1 MKKLLFILGVFFSVT
16 SFAQTGDDVVNALKA
31 GNAEKFTGYFS
42 NTIDL
47 KLPQKN
53 EMKNVGKSEAS
64 SAVSGFFSAN
74 NITGFE
80 LTSEREMSGTM
91 YIAGK
96 LNGGTQSYNITVM
109 LTSNGKTMSVIT
121 VRIS

>member
-1 MKKLLFILGVFFSVT
+1 M
-16 SFAQTGDDVVNALKA
+16 VNALKA

-53 EMKNVGKSEAS
+53 EMKNVSKSEAS
-64 SAVSGFFSAN
+64 SAVSGFFSTN

-96 LNGGTQSYNITVM
+96 LNGGAQSYNITVM
-109 LTSNGKTMSVIT
+109 LTSNGKAMSVIT

>member
-1 MKKLLFILGVFFSVT
+1 MKKLLFILGVFFSIT

-31 GNAEKFTGYFS
+31 GSAEKFTGYFS

-53 EMKNVGKSEAS
+53 EMKNVSKSEAS
-64 SAVSGFFSAN
+64 SAVSGFFSTN

-96 LNGGTQSYNITVM
+96 LNSGAQSYNITVM